1 MDRTEFFKMAQKV
14 AVHTNRC
21 RDLSK
26 PLLDDCIVVY
36 EGIKYYP
43 QYDKVGYDEFGK
55 VVNIAILH
63 DLYANSITDADL
75 EKVMKYESRGNC
87 LGD

>member
-1 MDRTEFFKMAQKV
+1 MAQKV

-75 EKVMKYESRGNC
+75 EKVMKYESRGNR

>member
-14 AVHTNRC
+14 AVYTNRC

-36 EGIKYYP
+36 ERIKYYP
-43 QYDKVGYDEFGK
+43 QYVKVGYDEKGR
-55 VVNIAILH
+55 VLNIAILH
-63 DLYANSITDADL
+63 DLYANSITNADL
-75 EKVMKYESRGNC
+75 EKVIKYES
-87 LGD
+87 